1 MLTRKNVMAS
11 ALATLLLA
19 GVTSQSWAG
28 FEPGPSTDGEQVA
41 AGVTYDAIFAAIRN
55 GQQVSGSLRGEPKK
69 DGWAGVFKV
78 DLYSKGVYS
87 HSVSSFCTNITHP
100 THVGDQYQVTSQLA
114 DCKVA
119 YLVNNYPP
127 LLSYPNLTKTQAN
140 SEAAARQAAVWH
152 FADGFT
158 ISSPEAVKVRAG
170 ELITEVNQK
179 ANCDALPQ
187 PVEIALSPA
196 SQVNLSNTPF
206 YYTLTATQAGQP
218 VAGLAIDVKTTAGTL
233 SNATLTTDSRG
244 KARFSVN
251 SADPATAVIEAKATY
266 IMPSGT
272 LFNGI
277 NVEKQ
282 ILVFGSNEEQSGI
295 ATGVAN
301 ATWQAPKGAI
311 TVNIFHDRNI
321 NGGKDGESEEDLKDI
336 SVQLRDATGKV
347 IATAKTDSTG
357 LATFP
362 NVANGNYTVTY
373 VLPSN
378 HLDTNDAANRLKDAP
393 YVKNVIVNDDSHSL
407 QFGVV
412 KLPIVKACV
421 YEDLMHNAAG
431 AKVTYNRNLH
441 YLEYVTDASGKKV
454 AVGYKNSD
462 KTEVG
467 RTDGVRQADEK
478 GLKGWL
484 MKLYRED
491 GSPVLGAEGVT
502 NEKGEVIVNF
512 LRTSD
517 YEHSGKNYYLQTT
530 QIDGSQWNYTKSQ
543 SPVGAGLKPL
553 QSDSQWSAS
562 GLITLEPNSYSDLC
576 VSGLNE
582 IPLVAAND
590 SFFATAQGAA
600 IGLDWHGDGVGYNV
614 WRAQKD
620 GAGNWISASITKVT
634 PQLLPAEATQLV
646 DNNVASG
653 ETYFYALE
661 TFKADGSH
669 DIDMSMIRAATAN

>member
-1 MLTRKNVMAS
+1 MLTRKKMVAS
-11 ALATLLLA
+11 ALATMLLA
-19 GVTSQSWAG
+19 GVANQSWAG
-28 FEPGPSTDGEQVA
+28 FEPGPSPDDGQVA

-55 GQQVSGSLRGEPKK
+55 GQNVNGLLRGTAK

-78 DLYSKGVYS
+78 DLYDKGVYS

-100 THVGDQYQVTSQLA
+100 THIGDQYQVTSQLA

-127 LLSYPNLTKTQAN
+127 LLSFANLTKVQAN
-140 SEAAARQAAVWH
+140 AEAAARQAAVWY

-158 ISSPEAVKVRAG
+158 ITAPEVVKARAE
-170 ELITEVNQK
+170 ELIAEVNQQ

-187 PVEIALSPA
+187 PVEISVSPA
-196 SQVNLSNTPF
+196 TQVNVTNTPF
-206 YYTLTATQAGQP
+206 FYTITATQAGQP
-218 VAGLAIDVKTTAGTL
+218 VAGLTVDVKTTAGVL
-233 SNATLTTDSRG
+233 SGSTLTTDSKG
-244 KARFSVN
+244 KVRFSID
-251 SADPATAVIEAKATY
+251 SANPATAVVEAKAVYT
-266 IMPSGT
+266 MPSGT

-277 NVEKQ
+277 NLEKQ

-301 ATWQAPKGAI
+301 ATWQAPQGAL
-311 TVNIFHDRNI
+311 TVNVFHDRNI
-321 NGGKDGESEEDLKDI
+321 NGGKDGETEEDLKDI
-336 SVQLRDATGKV
+336 PVHLIDSTGKIITTV
-347 IATAKTDSTG
+347 NTDSTG

-362 NVANGNYTVTY
+362 NVPNGSYTVSYT
-373 VLPSN
+373 LPTK
-378 HLDTNDAANRLKDAP
+378 HLDTNDSANRLKEVP
-393 YVKNVIVNDDSHSL
+393 YTKSVVVNDDSHSM

-421 YEDLMHNAAG
+421 YEDAMRNVATG
-431 AKVTYNRNLH
+431 AKVSYNRNLH
-441 YLEYVTDASGKKV
+441 YFKYGVIDENGKRV
-454 AVGYKNSD
+454 AIGYKKSD
-462 KTEVG
+462 NTEVG

-530 QIDGSQWNYTKSQ
+530 QIDGSQWNYTQSK

-553 QSDSQWSAS
+553 QTDSEWSAS

-582 IPLVAAND
+582 IPLVGIKD
-590 SFFATAQGAA
+590 TFFATATDAGIVLNWQG
-600 IGLDWHGDGVGYNV
+600 DSMGYNV

-620 GAGNWISASITKVT
+620 EAGSWVNITKVT
-634 PQLLPAEATQLV
+634 VQLLPSEATQAV
-646 DNNVASG
+646 DSNVVSG

-661 TFKADGSH
+661 TVEADGSNKV
-669 DIDMSMIRAATAN
+669 DMTMIRSATAN